1 MQSLPINS
9 ILVVLSI
16 VSDGTFERPEH
27 MSGSLLNN
35 LPAVYNTP
43 ALGGR
48 SSDNLQQP
56 DTKTLS
62 VSLWSEATVH
72 SGIMHAI

>member
-1 MQSLPINS
+1 
-9 ILVVLSI
+9 
-16 VSDGTFERPEH
+16 
-27 MSGSLLNN
+27 
-35 LPAVYNTP
+35 VYNTP

-56 DTKTLS
+56 DTKTIS

-72 SGIMHAI
+72 SGIMHAIQGKHIPAWEKTLSEKQFGTKMDAHHLQK